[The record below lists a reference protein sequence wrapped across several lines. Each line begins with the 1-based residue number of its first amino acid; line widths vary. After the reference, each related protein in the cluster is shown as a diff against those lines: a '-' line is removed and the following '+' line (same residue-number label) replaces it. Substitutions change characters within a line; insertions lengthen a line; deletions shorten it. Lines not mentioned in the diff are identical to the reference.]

1 MSIGTEK
8 RETSG
13 AVLARDMRLTLIA
26 LWLGAAVFFSFA
38 VAPSAFAVL
47 PARELAG
54 AVVGRTLAVVNIGGF
69 VISLLL
75 LLTVPFAGSLVS
87 RRALL
92 LESVALTIIAVVT
105 AAGQWII
112 TPRLES
118 LRAQMGRP
126 IDALATDD
134 PLRVA
139 FGSLHGYSVVALSV
153 GMIAALIALL
163 LIARRA
169 GQRTSPASRS
179 FAAMILIAALPGAIP
194 AQNTGSTQP
203 VSAPAITS
211 ERTNAEHAS
220 STVESRQETF
230 DAVWRTVNET
240 HYDPTF
246 GGVDWNK
253 VRAEY
258 APRIVAARSD
268 EDFYGELRRMLNEL
282 RLSHFAI
289 YPPGALDPA
298 PNGGAANGH
307 TGIDLRFIDG
317 QAVVTRVPS
326 ESAAAARAG
335 ELRPGFVIKKIDD
348 VDVAQILARFD
359 KAAMPPAR
367 NAVYAM
373 AAVLK
378 RLGGPVGSRVRVTY
392 LDAEDREREALIER
406 AAQASEMSPP
416 FGNFPAMPIEF
427 ETRRL
432 RSNVGYVRF
441 NTFLIPLMERIRGA
455 VREMGDATGLIFD
468 LRGNPGGFGMMAP
481 GIAALLN
488 TKQVSLGTM
497 RMRSGHVNF
506 VAYPQSAPYTG
517 PVVVIIDGLSLS
529 TSEIFAGGMQETGR
543 AKVVGERSGGAA
555 LPSVIKKLPN
565 GALLQHA
572 IADFTTPAGHA
583 VEGRGVT
590 PDIEV
595 KLDRRALLAGRDVQ
609 LEAAIDYILRTPTKA
624 VR

>member
-1 MSIGTEK
+1 MSIGIEK

-13 AVLARDMRLTLIA
+13 AVLARDVRLTLIA

-54 AVVGRTLAVVNIGGF
+54 AVVGRTLAVVNVGGF
-69 VISLLL
+69 AISLLL
-75 LLTVPFAGSLVS
+75 LVTVPFARSLVS

-92 LESVALTIIAVVT
+92 LETVALTVIAVVT

-112 TPRLES
+112 TARLEA
-118 LRAQMGRP
+118 LRARMGRP

-139 FGSLHGYSVVALSV
+139 FGSLHGYSVIALSV
-153 GMIAALIALL
+153 GMVAALIALL

-169 GQRTSPASRS
+169 GRRTLPASRS
-179 FAAMILIAALPGAIP
+179 FAALMLIAALSGTNA
-194 AQNTGSTQP
+194 AQNTRSTP
-203 VSAPAITS
+203 PASAPATIS
-211 ERTNAEHAS
+211 ERTSPERAN
-220 STVESRQETF
+220 STAESRQETF

-246 GGVDWNK
+246 GGVDWNR

-268 EDFYGELRRMLNEL
+268 EEFYGELRRMLNEL

-298 PNGGAANGH
+298 ANGGAANGD

-317 QAVVTRVPS
+317 QALVTRVPS
-326 ESAAAARAG
+326 ESAAARAG

-348 VDVAQILARFD
+348 VDVAQILERVD

-367 NAVYAM
+367 KAVYAT
-373 AAVLK
+373 AAALK

-392 LDAEDREREALIER
+392 LDAEDRKREALIER
-406 AAQASEMSPP
+406 AAQAAEMSPV

-441 NTFLIPLMERIRGA
+441 NTFLVPLMERIRGA

-481 GIAALLN
+481 GIAAMLV

-506 VAYPQSAPYTG
+506 VAYPQAAPYTG

-529 TSEIFAGGMQETGR
+529 TSEVFAGGMQETGR

-609 LEAAIDYILRTPTKA
+609 LEAAINYILRTPTKA